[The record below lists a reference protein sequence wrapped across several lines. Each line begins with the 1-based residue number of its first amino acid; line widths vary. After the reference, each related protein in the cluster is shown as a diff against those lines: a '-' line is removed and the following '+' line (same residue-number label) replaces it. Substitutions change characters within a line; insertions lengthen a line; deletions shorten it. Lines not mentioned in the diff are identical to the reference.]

1 MSFLKMQLK
10 RIGAELVGALVD
22 AGFDKAKEM
31 AGEARERRERAPEVD
46 PSDPLQRAV
55 GELKPGVLMSRH
67 KCPDCGGFAFFRRG
81 RGSIVRFWCRREE
94 CGWELYLDNTV
105 AANREGVP
113 L

>member
-22 AGFDKAKEM
+22 AGFDKASEL
-31 AGEARERRERAPEVD
+31 ATQARERRQPPPGAD
-46 PSDPLQRAV
+46 SSDPLQKAV

-67 KCPDCGGFAFFRRG
+67 KCPDCGCFAFFKRG
-81 RGSIVRFWCRREE
+81 RGDIVRFWCRREE
-94 CGWELYLDNTV
+94 CGWEQYLDRDL
-105 AANREGVP
+105 ASNREGVP

>member
-22 AGFDKAKEM
+22 AGFDKASEL
-31 AGEARERRERAPEVD
+31 ATQARERRERPQPIDGSD
-46 PSDPLQRAV
+46 PSLEV
-55 GELKPGVLMSRH
+55 PGSMPKGARLSRH
-67 KCPDCGGFAFFRRG
+67 GCQNCEGSLFYRTVPGGKVRYWCPNRECFNDFEVTS
-81 RGSIVRFWCRREE
+81 GS
-94 CGWELYLDNTV
+94 